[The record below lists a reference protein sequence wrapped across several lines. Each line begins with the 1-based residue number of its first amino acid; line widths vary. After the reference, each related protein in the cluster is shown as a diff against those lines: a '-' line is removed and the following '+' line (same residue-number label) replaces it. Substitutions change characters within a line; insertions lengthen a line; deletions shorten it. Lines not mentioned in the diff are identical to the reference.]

1 MQDIVYKLVP
11 GMQEAE
17 TKRRKEYYAQKRADE
32 GEESDEGSDEYPVPF
47 MNGQGMEKRK
57 SMI

>member
-17 TKRRKEYYAQKRADE
+17 TKRRKEYYAQKGLEKGDDS
-32 GEESDEGSDEYPVPF
+32 EEEEEYGSPY
-47 MNGQGMEKRK
+47 MNGK
-57 SMI
+57 SKTFLLNNDF